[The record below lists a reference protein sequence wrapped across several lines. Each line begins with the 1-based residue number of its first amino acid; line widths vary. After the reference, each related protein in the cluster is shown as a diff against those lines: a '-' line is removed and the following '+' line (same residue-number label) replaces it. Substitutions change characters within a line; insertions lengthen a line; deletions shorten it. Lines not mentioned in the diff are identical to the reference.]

1 MKAIHAAVEQG
12 LHQGVLTV
20 EGPVDLVEGSVELRF
35 RGRIAAVK
43 QGVDSLQA
51 GMDEPFRR
59 RVCTVRCA
67 VVGIQEGV
75 WSAVVERLERGMVLG
90 ILGGIVVVVL
100 AVGG

>member
-12 LHQGVLTV
+12 LRQRVLAV
-20 EGPVDLVEGSVELRF
+20 DGPVDLVEEGVELLF
-35 RGRIAAVK
+35 TGWIAAVK

-59 RVCTVRCA
+59 GVRAVDRA
-67 VVGIQEGV
+67 VVGVQEGV
-75 WSAVVERLERGMVLG
+75 WSAVVERLEHGMVFS

-100 AVGG
+100 AVGD